1 MRAVISN
8 PPSETGNPPEKWES
22 EGQIP
27 NPKHQITNKSQITIC
42 NDPNIFGILF
52 FKTDVQVWDF
62 EFKKENELNSN
73 SEFRNQK
80 RLHSLPLVVIFP
92 VAFAY
97 SSAADG
103 QYPAGETF
111 GRYGGV

>member
-8 PPSETGNPPEKWES
+8 QHSETGNPPEGWKS

-27 NPKHQITNKSQITIC
+27 NPKCQITNKSQTPIC

-52 FKTDVQVWDF
+52 FKIDVQVWDF

-73 SEFRNQK
+73 SEFRNQT

-103 QYPAGETF
+103 QYPA
-111 GRYGGV
+111 

>member
-1 MRAVISN
+1 MTQTYL
-8 PPSETGNPPEKWES
+8 E
-22 EGQIP
+22 
-27 NPKHQITNKSQITIC
+27 
-42 NDPNIFGILF
+42 FF

-73 SEFRNQK
+73 SEFRNQT

-103 QYPAGETF
+103 QYPA
-111 GRYGGV
+111 